1 MRTLVLARN
10 EFIKTRR
17 RVAFWVAFGGFAGLL
32 AMVFAGMHY
41 QGLQRPDHP
50 HPFALP
56 GAWTEILGGP
66 GPLSAF
72 FASMALVLLVAS
84 EFTWRTARQNV
95 IDGLSKEEFFAAKLL
110 LLPVIGIAFFA
121 ALLLIGG
128 GIALGGTHGAAE
140 ALVRGADARFMGGAL
155 IGLFGWIALAFL
167 LATTIRSSGPAIG
180 VFFLYFL
187 VEQIVGQLVARIGPA
202 WATAMRYLPAA
213 IFKAL
218 WQPQSYSAPRTFPG
232 GPPPIEVATL
242 MWTGAAYVALF
253 LLAAFILY
261 RRRDL

>member
-32 AMVFAGMHY
+32 TLVFMGMHY
-41 QGLQRPDHP
+41 QGVQRPDHP
-50 HPFALP
+50 FSLP
-56 GAWTEILGGP
+56 GAWSEIVGGP
-66 GPLSAF
+66 GALSAF

-110 LLPVIGIAFFA
+110 LLPGVGIVFFA

-128 GIALGGTHGAAE
+128 GIALSGTHGATE
-140 ALVRGADARFMGGAL
+140 AVVRAADAKLMGGAL

-167 LATTIRSSGPAIG
+167 LAITIRGSGPAIG

-187 VEQIVGQLVARIGPA
+187 VEQIVGQLVSRIGPTA
-202 WATAMRYLPAA
+202 ATAARYFPVAV
-213 IFKAL
+213 FNAL
-218 WQPQSYSAPRTFPG
+218 WRPQSYSAARTLPG
-232 GPPPIEVATL
+232 GPPHVDVATL
-242 MWTGAAYVALF
+242 MFAGVAYVALF
-253 LLAAFILY
+253 LLAAFLLY

>member
-1 MRTLVLARN
+1 MRTFVLARN

-17 RVAFWVAFGGFAGLL
+17 RVAFWVALGGFAGLL
-32 AMVFAGMHY
+32 VLVFGGMHY
-41 QGLQRPDHP
+41 QGLQRPD

-95 IDGLSKEEFFAAKLL
+95 IDGLSKEEFFAAKVL
-110 LLPVIGIAFFA
+110 LLPVVGIAFFA

-128 GIALGGTHGAAE
+128 GIALSGSHGE

-187 VEQIVGQLVARIGPA
+187 VEQVVGQLIARIGPA
-202 WATAMRYLPAA
+202 WATVTRHLPAA
-213 IFKAL
+213 VFKAL
-218 WQPQSYSAPRTFPG
+218 WQPQSYSAVRRFPG
-232 GPPPIEVATL
+232 GPPPIEAARL
-242 MWTGAAYVALF
+242 MYTGAAYVALF

>member
-17 RVAFWVAFGGFAGLL
+17 RVAFLVAFGGFL
-32 AMVFAGMHY
+32 ALMALVFGSMHF
-41 QGLQRPDHP
+41 QGLQRPD

-66 GPLSAF
+66 GVMSAF
-72 FASMALVLLVAS
+72 FAAMLLILLVAS

-110 LLPVIGIAFFA
+110 LLPTIGLGFFA

-128 GIALGGTHGAAE
+128 GIALSGTHGAAE
-140 ALVRGADARFMGGAL
+140 AFVRGVDARYMGGAL
-155 IGLFGWIALAFL
+155 IGLFGWVAFAFL
-167 LATTIRSSGPAIG
+167 LAITIRNSGPAIG

-187 VEQIVGQLVARIGPA
+187 AEQIVGQLVARIGPTA
-202 WATAMRYLPAA
+202 ATVTQYLPAA
-213 IFKAL
+213 VFKAL
-218 WQPQSYSAPRTFPG
+218 WQPGSYSYSPARIFRG
-232 GPPPIEVATL
+232 GPPHIDLANL
-242 MWTGAAYVALF
+242 MLAGAAYVVAF
-253 LLAAFILY
+253 LLAAFLAY
-261 RRRDL
+261 RRQDL